1 MREEERN
8 HYNMSDAAIAPQD
21 MTLAKP
27 SMYKV
32 LLLND
37 DYTPV
42 EFVSHVLQKFFHKP
56 QIEAS
61 KLCMQIHREGI
72 AVCGFFTR
80 DVAETKVG
88 IVNDQ
93 ARKSHHP
100 LKCTFEEE
108 V

>member
-1 MREEERN
+1 MKEVERN
-8 HYNMSDAAIAPQD
+8 QYYMSDAAIAPQD
-21 MTLAKP
+21 ITLAKP

-32 LLLND
+32 MLLND
-37 DYTPV
+37 EYTPV
-42 EFVSHVLQKFFHKP
+42 EFTSYVLQKIFHKP

-61 KLCMQIHREGI
+61 QICMQIHREGL

-88 IVNDQ
+88 IVNDY
-93 ARKSHHP
+93 ARRSHHP